1 LLGKKTITLD
11 FDGRDIRLLITKGR
25 KVVRWA
31 SVTVPP
37 ELMHQ
42 GLIKEPELMGTGLI
56 RFLSTHKASR
66 RGIITSVTG
75 HRSVSRLLSLPAI
88 KPDLLEDAVR
98 RKAKQEMPLPLEETY
113 LSWQVMGRED
123 SQLQIFALAVPR
135 LIIDRHVETLR
146 AAKIKLGSMD
156 IKPLA
161 LVRAVAQSDA
171 IIINLEEQSL
181 GVIIVR
187 NGVPV
192 LIRSMPQTSEKVE
205 LESATE
211 RLSLELSRTTQ
222 FFNESHRDNPLDEKT
237 VVYMTGAPFDQKKTR
252 EAFAS
257 RISNPVE
264 IPMPPMLWPKDFP
277 LSTYI
282 VNLGIAMKG
291 V

>member
-1 LLGKKTITLD
+1 MLGKKIITLD
-11 FDGRDIRLLITKGR
+11 FDGRDIRLLITKGN
-25 KVVRWA
+25 KVLRWA

-37 ELMHQ
+37 DLMHQ
-42 GLIKEPELMGTGLI
+42 GLIKEPQRMGAGLT
-56 RFLSTHKASR
+56 RFLSTHKASK

-75 HRSVSRLLSLPAI
+75 HRSVSRLLTLPAI

-113 LSWQVMGRED
+113 LSWQVMGQED
-123 SQLQIFALAVPR
+123 SQLQIYTLAVPR
-135 LIIDRHVETLR
+135 LIIDRHIETLR

-161 LVRAVAQSDA
+161 LVRAVAKSDA
-171 IIINLEEQSL
+171 IIINLEEQGL
-181 GVIIVR
+181 GVIIVQ

-192 LIRSMPQTSEKVE
+192 LIRSMPQTSEKAE
-205 LESATE
+205 IDSAIE

-222 FFNESHRDNPLDEKT
+222 FFNESHRENSLGEDT
-237 VVYMTGAPFDQKKTR
+237 VVYMTGAPFDLEQAR

-257 RISNPVE
+257 RISFSVE

-282 VNLGIAMKG
+282 ANLGLAMKRA
-291 V
+291 